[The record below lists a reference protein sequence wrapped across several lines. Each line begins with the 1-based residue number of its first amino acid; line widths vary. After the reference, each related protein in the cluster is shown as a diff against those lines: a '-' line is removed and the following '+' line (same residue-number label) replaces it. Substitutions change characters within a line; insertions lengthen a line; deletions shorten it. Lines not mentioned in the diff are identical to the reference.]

1 MGGDSHPPAAA
12 AAFPA
17 RAPGPAA
24 PRGAAAPQG
33 EPRAGG
39 GAAARPGRAGRGG
52 GAGGLRAGTPQPPHK
67 PPFVLLRVPLLPLA
81 RGPRSLPRYP
91 LSLPSPEWMYGCTC
105 LFIDT
110 LSPPSPPPTR
120 TCPPPRRASER
131 ASEGPLHVIAAATF
145 LHSPNSGPAPGTSA
159 APPPHRDRA
168 RRRGEAHNFS

>member
-110 LSPPSPPPTR
+110 LSPPPPPTR

>member
-1 MGGDSHPPAAA
+1 MTATLPP
-12 AAFPA
+12 PL
-17 RAPGPAA
+17 PPS
-24 PRGAAAPQG
+24 PRGHPGQRLLG
-33 EPRAGG
+33 GRPLLRGSRGRAEGRRRG
-39 GAAARPGRAGRGG
+39 QAARGG
-52 GAGGLRAGTPQPPHK
+52 EAKRGGLRAGTPQPPHK

-110 LSPPSPPPTR
+110 LSPPPPPTR